1 MNKFEWGNIK
11 NPKVNIDNFHD
22 IIIGSMQYR
31 NTMQRLASQLHQ
43 EGKDDKAV
51 KVLDKSLEEFTLY
64 YELGETEKANHL
76 LNELATDNFQM
87 LKYVNSLSP
96 KFADTPGIQRE
107 ENISFYT
114 LQKLFEA
121 AYNAGQKDIAENI
134 KNKVESI
141 VNPNWMRPAPATHA
155 PIKDSAPEVEIQ

>member
-1 MNKFEWGNIK
+1 
-11 NPKVNIDNFHD
+11 
-22 IIIGSMQYR
+22 
-31 NTMQRLASQLHQ
+31 MQRLASQLHQ

-51 KVLDKSLEEFTLY
+51 KVLDKSLEELPLSQVPIDIVFLDYITLY

-134 KNKVESI
+134 KNKFESI